1 MSPRRHA
8 STIGDGVAR
17 PCLRLSP
24 LDATKPGL
32 PAPKDQSR
40 MMCNKGSESP
50 LHGAR
55 SRGGTATPS
64 RATGVPN
71 PCCTSRRR
79 PVDSSL
85 GAGGPV
91 FVSLGEVSAG
101 CDVGGTGS
109 VALSGRAT
117 QTRIPQCQHSQEHE
131 EESPFRLETG
141 FRCDHLDIEPQAQW
155 SLVPVAVD
163 GLLAVGTDGD
173 DAHADASKLL
183 EEVDVVL
190 GLARKLVEVAH
201 VRDIALPA
209 G

>member
-1 MSPRRHA
+1 MTKTA
-8 STIGDGVAR
+8 AGAR
-17 PCLRLSP
+17 CLRAAFPPNETLR
-24 LDATKPGL
+24 AL

-40 MMCNKGSESP
+40 MTCNKGSEPP

-55 SRGGTATPS
+55 SRGAATPS

-155 SLVPVAVD
+155 TLVPVAID